1 LWGDVCAAVEILWGV
16 REGDGVVKN
25 FRPRMNANAR
35 KWIWGVAFICVYS
48 RLTFAA
54 VDGTVINRTTG
65 QPAPGT
71 ILQLVQ
77 PGQGGMQTLASA
89 KSDAEGKFQFDKDP
103 QGPMLIQAIF
113 SGVLYTK
120 VMMPGSPRNGVEV
133 DVFQSTNKPGTAKVS
148 QHFIVL
154 QPGKSELAVSEGILY
169 QGDPQLTYNDATNGS
184 FRFYLPPEAKGQVS
198 VTINAAGGMPIQR
211 PAQKTSQVNVYKVDY
226 PIKPGETRFDLNYT
240 VPVTIPMIFS
250 SKILHAEGAS
260 DLVIPTGVT
269 LKGDNLELAGQEPK
283 TQANIYRI
291 KGDEYKVTVEGT
303 GSLTPATE
311 ASGGEDDTGAPTIQ
325 EVKPRIYDRLYLIL
339 GIAFATL
346 AAGSVVLY
354 RSSPR
359 KG

>member
-1 LWGDVCAAVEILWGV
+1 M
-16 REGDGVVKN
+16 RKGDGVTY
-25 FRPRMNANAR
+25 RLACALLL
-35 KWIWGVAFICVYS
+35 AFS
-48 RLTFAA
+48 ALAA
-54 VDGTVINRTTG
+54 VDGVVINSTTG
-65 QPAPGT
+65 KPQPNAIIT
-71 ILQLVQ
+71 LVQ
-77 PGQGGMQTLASA
+77 PSQAGMQALGST
-89 KSDAEGKFQFDKDP
+89 KTDAEGKFRFDKEL
-103 QGPMLIQAIF
+103 QGPTLLQALHA
-113 SGVLYTK
+113 GVLYNK
-120 VMMPGSPRNGVEV
+120 MIVPGTPTSGLQVQ
-133 DVFQSTNKPGTAKVS
+133 VFDSTNKPVAKVS

-154 QPGKSELAVSEGILY
+154 QPGASEMAVSEGILY
-169 QGDPQLTYNDATNGS
+169 QGDPNLTYNDPTNGS

-198 VTINAAGGMPIQR
+198 VTINAPGGMPIQR
-211 PAQKTSQVNVYKVDY
+211 PAEKTTEANVYKVDY

-240 VPVTIPMIFS
+240 VPVTNPLIFS

-269 LKGDNLELAGQEPK
+269 VKGDNLELAGQEPK